1 MKCLSINVMDKDV
14 IIKAEDKAENSD
26 VSSSFSLYKR
36 TRFPENTDFST
47 VKSKLENN
55 RLYISADLLPETVNV
70 KVAAS
75 NTEKKVSFENE
86 KKG

>member
-1 MKCLSINVMDKDV
+1 MDKDV

-36 TRFPENTDFST
+36 TRFPENTDFNT

-55 RLYISADLLPETVNV
+55 RLYISADLLPETVVNV
-70 KVAAS
+70 KAAAS
-75 NTEKKVSFENE
+75 NTTEKKVSFENE
-86 KKG
+86 NKG

>member
-1 MKCLSINVMDKDV
+1 MDKDV

-36 TRFPENTDFST
+36 TRFPQNTDFNT

-55 RLYISADLLPETVNV
+55 RLYISADLLPETVVNV
-70 KVAAS
+70 KAAAS
-75 NTEKKVSFENE
+75 NTTEKKVSFENE
-86 KKG
+86 NKG